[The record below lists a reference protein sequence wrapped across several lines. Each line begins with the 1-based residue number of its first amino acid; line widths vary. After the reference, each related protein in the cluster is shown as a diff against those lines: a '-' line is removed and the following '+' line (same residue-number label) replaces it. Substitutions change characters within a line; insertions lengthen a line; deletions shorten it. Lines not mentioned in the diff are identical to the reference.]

1 MTTAIARRPS
11 MYQFR
16 IDETEKA
23 ETFAILDAMGM
34 KPSQAVRL
42 FFHQIR
48 QTRSIPFLIEHIPN
62 EKTAK
67 ALLLPDSEKG
77 YKRFDTV
84 DALFA
89 DLNDSGDVS
98 NDQETLKNPL

>member
-1 MTTAIARRPS
+1 MTVATASRPS

-16 IDETEKA
+16 IDEKEKS
-23 ETFAILDAMGM
+23 ETFAILENLGM

-42 FFHQIR
+42 FFRQIR
-48 QTRSIPFLIEHIPN
+48 QTKSIPFPIEHIPN

-77 YKRFDTV
+77 YQRFDNV
-84 DALFA
+84 EALFA
-89 DLNDSGDVS
+89 DLND
-98 NDQETLKNPL
+98 K